1 MSAHRLS
8 ILLISGVNII
18 DKIAKYVNLVSGIWT
33 LLLAFPFSQNVVNC
47 IILNNT
53 HFGTLFKACQKVDTL
68 FMTVAAGS
76 VALNIVMK
84 RFC

>member
-1 MSAHRLS
+1 M
-8 ILLISGVNII
+8 N
-18 DKIAKYVNLVSGIWT
+18 KIAKYVNLVSGIWT
-33 LLLAFPFSQNVVNC
+33 LLLTFPFSRNVVNC

-53 HFGTLFKACQKVDTL
+53 HFGTLFMACQKVDTL

-84 RFC
+84 GFC